1 MFYLLKINKTKPKFI
16 LGLVAKVR
24 FQELVNLSEFINLN
38 ALGNPRLKS
47 TLNYVIYNENI
58 RTTSIAS
65 K

>member
-65 K
+65 E